1 MKKLKSEFKK
11 DETMTQNLKIFFDE
25 VIGEKDKNH
34 FEFIGVYYYKNYEI
48 FFDHIHED
56 KRIVKHISIKEMAFM
71 FARENK
77 DQDPVAM
84 SEEQYFKAQMSFL
97 KGERDKYKKMYE
109 EVTRANNSLI
119 AQYERQKKKAWQF
132 WK

>member
-56 KRIVKHISIKEMAFM
+56 KRIVKHISIKEMN
-71 FARENK
+71 NK
-77 DQDPVAM
+77 KIKQEDLKFIANHFIGDNYTVQYGVLDNKMANVL
-84 SEEQYFKAQMSFL
+84 EEK
-97 KGERDKYKKMYE
+97 
-109 EVTRANNSLI
+109 VTIN
-119 AQYERQKKKAWQF
+119 
-132 WK
+132 